1 MFKKEEYKYILE
13 RGRKAPCPYRAWQ
26 GYTRAQ
32 KDKIEKNMK
41 KRIAAR
47 LKKSGKKQGLK
58 MIPAIGY
65 VTAAGFA
72 LNDYFVEDK
81 SFTETIITNTPY
93 VGAVYEANQIYSE
106 LNNIDSIL
114 EQDIM
119 RNAEKIDL
127 SEYD

>member
-1 MFKKEEYKYILE
+1 
-13 RGRKAPCPYRAWQ
+13 
-26 GYTRAQ
+26 
-32 KDKIEKNMK
+32 MK

-58 MIPAIGY
+58 MIPGIGY
-65 VTAAGFA
+65 VSAAGFA
-72 LNDYFVEDK
+72 LYDYFVEDK
-81 SFTETIITNTPY
+81 SFTETIITNAPY
-93 VGAVYEANQIYSE
+93 VGAVYETNQIYSE